1 MDINTIWAVVE
12 PYITGIAGTA
22 TGGLIVGI
30 ICRLLQG
37 KLLRRL
43 DVGDIADKVA
53 GRLTGKTLNIDVT
66 AVTEKRLDKIEAKL
80 SKKVEAIEEQTA
92 AYKHLLALIGGAV
105 AHFKALPEEEKH
117 ALQEAVTGL
126 KGDYTPPPPEQVT
139 TVKLEPITLDEDEE
153 EKDTAGELI
162 NFGGL
167 SL

>member
-1 MDINTIWAVVE
+1 MDINTIWAAIE

-53 GRLTGKTLNIDVT
+53 GKLAGKTLNIDVT
-66 AVTEKRLDKIEAKL
+66 AVTERKLDKIAAKL
-80 SKKVEAIEEQTA
+80 DKKVEAVTDQVA
-92 AYKHLLALIGGAV
+92 AYKLLLALIGGALV
-105 AHFKALPEEEKH
+105 HLKSLSTEERQ
-117 ALQEAVTGL
+117 ALQEAITAL
-126 KGDYTPPPPEQVT
+126 NADYAPPAPEQVA
-139 TVKLEPITLDEDEE
+139 TVKLEPIALEGKTEE
-153 EKDTAGELI
+153 EEAAGLI

-167 SL
+167 TL